1 MRTLTFLLLALA
13 LTFVTSCKDDDTVYN
28 TAADA
33 GFSVGNEYE
42 VGEPITFTDNTVP
55 EEGTTIVSW
64 LWKFG
69 DEAGSTSNEQNPTF
83 TYMKDGNYTVSLT
96 VTDSNG
102 LKARHEQVVTIINP
116 TTPDFTTDKE
126 EYEMGETVQFT
137 DATTTKTGTTITAWH
152 WSFGDADGNTSDEQ
166 NPVFVY
172 TEPGSYAVTL
182 TVTDSYDLEASVT
195 KNITVYDP
203 AAAASLEW
211 SALLGGKV
219 QAGSSAALSPDGST
233 VYMMRSLSGS
243 DVAALVA
250 YDAASGSQKWMVDL
264 SVAMSGVSSTA
275 QAKDIF
281 SSPSV
286 DDNGNVYMIVR
297 DLQSENDRNLYTIS
311 VASDGSLR
319 WAVPVATPGSNLY
332 ATTPAIAADG
342 NIFVAHRDGKVVS
355 LTPDGQ
361 YTEYASTGLS
371 NITSGVAISR
381 NGMVYVTGGNS
392 LGLFGYNPSTDA
404 SWTYNTNFG
413 GASSALIG
421 ALKSTTVAIGTDGT
435 VYSVSDAADGTGIIF
450 AVDGTTG
457 TEKWAY
463 STVSAIPDGGVALG
477 ADGTIY
483 ASGGEHL
490 ASTSSAG
497 IYALNPDGTL
507 KWHYP
512 SGASVQTSPVVDSRG
527 YIHFVDAEATYYV
540 LTAEGELYS
549 SISLGDA
556 CASSPVMD
564 AQGNLYVAVNAN
576 GQYQVV
582 CASSKGDSYATDSP
596 WPMRGGNPQRT
607 GLQK

>member
-1 MRTLTFLLLALA
+1 MATVLV
-13 LTFVTSCKDDDTVYN
+13 FVTSCKDDDTIYN
-28 TAADA
+28 TAARA
-33 GFSVGNEYE
+33 GFTVGDTYD
-42 VGEPITFTDNTVP
+42 VGEPITFTDTTVP
-55 EEGTTIVSW
+55 EEGTTIVSY
-64 LWKFG
+64 LWEFG
-69 DEAGSTSNEQNPTF
+69 DEAGSTSTESNPTF
-83 TYMKDGNYTVSLT
+83 TYTRDGEYTVRLT
-96 VTDSNG
+96 VTDSND
-102 LKARHEQVVTIINP
+102 LKARSEKVIIIVNP
-116 TTPDFTTDKE
+116 TNPDFTTDKE
-126 EYEMGETVQFT
+126 EYEMGELIHFT
-137 DATTTKTGTTITAWH
+137 DATTTKSGTTITAWH
-152 WSFGDADGNTSDEQ
+152 WTFGDEAESTSDEQ
-166 NPVFVY
+166 NPTFVY
-172 TEPGSYAVTL
+172 GVAGSYAVTL
-182 TVTDSYDLEASVT
+182 TVTDSYDLQSSVT

-203 AAAASLEW
+203 AAAVSMEW
-211 SALLGGKV
+211 SALLGGNV

-264 SVAMSGVSSTA
+264 SVAMQGASPTA

-281 SSPSV
+281 SSPAV

-297 DLQSENDRNLYTIS
+297 DLQSEADRNLYTIS
-311 VASDGSLR
+311 VSADGSLR

-342 NIFVAHRDGKVVS
+342 SIFIAHRDGKVGS
-355 LTPDGQ
+355 LTPDGE
-361 YTEYASTGLS
+361 YTEYPSTGLS

-381 NGMVYVTGGNS
+381 SGMVYVTGGNS
-392 LGLFGYNPSTDA
+392 LGLFGYNPSTDV

-435 VYSVSDAADGTGIIF
+435 VYSVSDATSGGIIF
-450 AVDGTTG
+450 AVDGVTG
-457 TEKWAY
+457 AEKWAY
-463 STVSAIPDGGVALG
+463 TTVGAIPDGGVALG
-477 ADGTIY
+477 ADGTVY
-483 ASGGEHL
+483 ASGGEYL
-490 ASTSSAG
+490 ASTPSAG
-497 IYALNPDGTL
+497 IYAINPDGTL

-512 SGASVQTSPVVDSRG
+512 STAAVQTSPIVDSRG

-540 LTAEGELYS
+540 LTAEGELFS
-549 SISLGDA
+549 SLSLGDA

-564 AQGNLYVAVNAN
+564 ANGNLYVAVNAN
-576 GQYQVV
+576 GQFQVV

>member
-1 MRTLTFLLLALA
+1 MKKVFYALLATVLV
-13 LTFVTSCKDDDTVYN
+13 FVTSCKDDDTIYN
-28 TAADA
+28 TAARA
-33 GFSVGNEYE
+33 GFTVGDTYD
-42 VGEPITFTDNTVP
+42 VGEPITFTDTTVP
-55 EEGTTIVSW
+55 EEGTTIVSY
-64 LWKFG
+64 LWEFG
-69 DEAGSTSNEQNPTF
+69 DEAGSTSTESNPTF
-83 TYMKDGNYTVSLT
+83 TYTRDGEYTVRLT
-96 VTDSNG
+96 VTDSND
-102 LKARHEQVVTIINP
+102 LKARSEKVIIIVNP
-116 TTPDFTTDKE
+116 TNPDFTTDKE
-126 EYEMGETVQFT
+126 EYEMGELIHFT
-137 DATTTKTGTTITAWH
+137 DATTTKSGTTITAWH
-152 WSFGDADGNTSDEQ
+152 WTFGDEAESTSDEQ
-166 NPVFVY
+166 NPTFVY
-172 TEPGSYAVTL
+172 GVAGSYAVTL
-182 TVTDSYDLEASVT
+182 TVTDSYDLQSSVT

-203 AAAASLEW
+203 AAAVSMEW
-211 SALLGGKV
+211 SALLGGNV

-264 SVAMSGVSSTA
+264 SVAMQGASPTA

-281 SSPSV
+281 SSPAV

-297 DLQSENDRNLYTIS
+297 DLQSEADRNLYTIS
-311 VASDGSLR
+311 VSADGSLR

-342 NIFVAHRDGKVVS
+342 SIFIAHRDGKVGS
-355 LTPDGQ
+355 LTPDGE
-361 YTEYASTGLS
+361 YTEYPSTGLS

-381 NGMVYVTGGNS
+381 SGMVYVTGGNS
-392 LGLFGYNPSTDA
+392 LGLFGYNPSTDV

-435 VYSVSDAADGTGIIF
+435 VYSVSDATSGGIIF
-450 AVDGTTG
+450 AVDGVTG
-457 TEKWAY
+457 AEKWAY
-463 STVSAIPDGGVALG
+463 TTVGAIPDGGVALG
-477 ADGTIY
+477 ADGTVY
-483 ASGGEHL
+483 ASGGEYL
-490 ASTSSAG
+490 ASTPSAG
-497 IYALNPDGTL
+497 IYAINPDGTL

-512 SGASVQTSPVVDSRG
+512 STAAVQTSPIVDSRG

-540 LTAEGELYS
+540 LTAEGELFS
-549 SISLGDA
+549 SLSLGDA

-564 AQGNLYVAVNAN
+564 ANGNLYVAVNAN
-576 GQYQVV
+576 GQFQVV

>member
-1 MRTLTFLLLALA
+1 
-13 LTFVTSCKDDDTVYN
+13 
-28 TAADA
+28 
-33 GFSVGNEYE
+33 
-42 VGEPITFTDNTVP
+42 
-55 EEGTTIVSW
+55 
-64 LWKFG
+64 
-69 DEAGSTSNEQNPTF
+69 
-83 TYMKDGNYTVSLT
+83 
-96 VTDSNG
+96 
-102 LKARHEQVVTIINP
+102 
-116 TTPDFTTDKE
+116 
-126 EYEMGETVQFT
+126 
-137 DATTTKTGTTITAWH
+137 
-152 WSFGDADGNTSDEQ
+152 
-166 NPVFVY
+166 
-172 TEPGSYAVTL
+172 
-182 TVTDSYDLEASVT
+182 
-195 KNITVYDP
+195 
-203 AAAASLEW
+203 
-211 SALLGGKV
+211 
-219 QAGSSAALSPDGST
+219 
-233 VYMMRSLSGS
+233 
-243 DVAALVA
+243 
-250 YDAASGSQKWMVDL
+250 
-264 SVAMSGVSSTA
+264 
-275 QAKDIF
+275 
-281 SSPSV
+281 
-286 DDNGNVYMIVR
+286 MIVR

-381 NGMVYVTGGNS
+381 SGMVYVTGGNS

-527 YIHFVDAEATYYV
+527 YIHFVDAAATYYV
-540 LTAEGELYS
+540 LTAEGELFS
-549 SISLGDA
+549 SVSLGA
-556 CASSPVMD
+556 SCASSPVMD
-564 AQGNLYVAVNAN
+564 ARGNLYVAVNAN
-576 GQYQVV
+576 GQFQVV